1 MAHMFNNNSS
11 YYQSAGLCEDGI
23 FTDSTRKFINESK
36 NNIIYLEKK
45 YTEILNEF
53 ENNKLNQVKTF
64 KTSSI
69 LEDKIETQQ
78 KQINELFKNQQIM
91 TDKHNELVNR
101 LMDRIVELSGK
112 N

>member
-1 MAHMFNNNSS
+1 MAH
-11 YYQSAGLCEDGI
+11 I
-23 FTDSTRKFINESK
+23 FL
-36 NNIIYLEKK
+36 LEKK
-45 YTEILNEF
+45 YNEILNEF
-53 ENNKLNQVKTF
+53 ENNKLNQV

>member
-1 MAHMFNNNSS
+1 MTHMFNNNSS
-11 YYQSAGLCEDGI
+11 YYQSAGLCEDMI
-23 FTDSTRKFINESK
+23 IPDSTRKLINEAK

-45 YTEILNEF
+45 YNEILNEF
-53 ENNKLNQVKTF
+53 ENNKLNQV